1 MLDVALFIGPG
12 RIRILL
18 WRIRRPEQISFAAAK
33 VGRIG
38 SHGVFERRCKRK
50 HLIFD
55 LDGTDSVFGE
65 ILTFSSDDR
74 DRFTLKIQL
83 FAQRLGNN
91 GGRTAP
97 RPDWHVALPLR
108 SVLVRQDVGD
118 TRHLFCRRSIDVLD
132 PRVRM

>member
-1 MLDVALFIGPG
+1 MIRRPPRSTLFPYTTLFRSDDIGFGKAFLDVALFIGPG

-18 WRIRRPEQISFAAAK
+18 RRIRRPEQISFAAAK

-55 LDGTDSVFGE
+55 LDGTDSILRE

-91 GGRTAP
+91 GGGADPPPRTY
-97 RPDWHVALPLR
+97 
-108 SVLVRQDVGD
+108 
-118 TRHLFCRRSIDVLD
+118 
-132 PRVRM
+132 